1 MYALTETGGF
11 AADAEVTGLATPL
24 VDGLGRPDLVRDRAC
39 VDRRRLARRGRR
51 PAARGHRASE
61 RTLPDWRATPAE
73 ERDAIL
79 RRWAGLM
86 PRREGDLARAMAL
99 QQDKSLAELR
109 GEIDYTA
116 SFLHRFREE
125 AKRLWGKTIP
135 SHLSGSP
142 LTVVPAV

>member
-1 MYALTETGGF
+1 MAPG
-11 AADAEVTGLATPL
+11 AT
-24 VDGLGRPDLVRDRAC
+24 RAT
-39 VDRRRLARRGRR
+39 
-51 PAARGHRASE
+51 ARGHRASE

-99 QQDKSLAELR
+99 QQDKSLAESR

-116 SFLHRFREE
+116 SFPHRFREE
-125 AKRLWGKTIP
+125 AKHLWGKTIP